1 MLFRSDYN
9 SNEDFY
15 KEIDEYIAETQQAM
29 SKRQLHIVQVI
40 RAILKTKQIG
50 AMEIAPNENL
60 VFTPDFD
67 KQILEVGYEPFCKHL
82 SAIAIRHG
90 FVFGVSAKEVEKNY
104 SYEFL
109 DYNNVT
115 KYVQAPPEI
124 IRIKSGTYNLLTK
137 EVGKEIADKEGQ
149 KYYFPTV
156 QNYDVLPLNKV
167 NQKMLKLIQK
177 LFDDWSEND
186 KDRLKFLKMNIL
198 AALMGKGFKKYII
211 IQASGGNGKSTYLNM
226 IKNIIGRSQY
236 TPFNLQDLENNS
248 AMSSINP
255 SQLALIGDDLAA
267 RYVLSP
273 TSLHRFKQLVT
284 GAAMLIDRKYLSPA
298 SVYMHGL
305 KIQATNEFPRFMET
319 GDMILD
325 RTIVYKWVD
334 TNYRKDHNQQE
345 QIETQFGK
353 SLDKLVGDPETETY
367 DYDFYTVLV
376 SWIVAT
382 TELPTDKDYYQFA
395 ELLRSDTENAFDSS
409 KDLLEEYFTELLE
422 SGTFEYQYIVAT
434 AVYHGYCQYLRVN
447 NPAAKP
453 TSIQPFIKR
462 LKEFI
467 TKHVTGEFD
476 HVRMRLKSLSYTECN
491 IREFTEGQDLNTLS
505 KLSQYDW
512 VNMKSQVIVI
522 NRNTHPLS
530 RYSKTEQTMIIN
542 ELIAISGLT
551 ENDFYILTKSE
562 FEDLLEKHR
571 SEITLLNT

>member
-1 MLFRSDYN
+1 MTDLLDYS

-82 SAIAIRHG
+82 SAIAIRHN
-90 FVFGVSAKEVEKNY
+90 FVFGVSAKDVEKNY

-137 EVGKEIADKEGQ
+137 EVGKEIADQEGQ

-167 NQKMLKLIQK
+167 NRKMLKLIQK
-177 LFDDWSEND
+177 LFNDWSEND

-284 GAAMLIDRKYLSPA
+284 GAALLIDRKYLSPA

-345 QIETQFGK
+345 QIESQFGK

-367 DYDFYTVLV
+367 DYDFYSALV
-376 SWIVAT
+376 SWIVTT
-382 TELPTDKDYYQFA
+382 TELPTDKDYYQFT

-409 KDLLEEYFTELLE
+409 KDLLEEYLTELLE
-422 SGTFEYQYIVAT
+422 SGTFEYKYVVAT
-434 AVYHGYCQYLRVN
+434 AIYHGYCQYLRTN

-467 TKHVTGEFD
+467 AKHVTENFAYD
-476 HVRMRLKSLSYTECN
+476 RMRLKSFLYSECN
-491 IREFTEGQDLNTLS
+491 LREFTEGQDLHS
-505 KLSQYDW
+505 ISRLSQYDW
-512 VNMKSQVIVI
+512 VNMRSRVIVI
-522 NRNTHPLS
+522 NQSTHPLS
-530 RYSKTEQTMIIN
+530 KYSEVEQTMIIN

>member
-1 MLFRSDYN
+1 MTDLLDYN

>member
-1 MLFRSDYN
+1 MTSLLKYQ

-15 KEIDEYIAETQQAM
+15 KEIDEHIAETQQLM

-50 AMEIAPNENL
+50 AMEIAKDANL

-90 FVFGVSAKEVEKNY
+90 FVFGVSAKELEKSY

-109 DYNNVT
+109 DRNTVAT
-115 KYVQAPPEI
+115 YVQAPPEI

-137 EVGKEIADKEGQ
+137 QVGKEIANALGE

-167 NQKMLKLIQK
+167 NQKMLKLIQQI
-177 LFDDWSEND
+177 FDDWSEKN

-198 AALMGKGFKKYII
+198 AALMGEGFKRYII

-226 IKNIIGRSQY
+226 IKNIIGKSQY
-236 TPFNLQDLENNS
+236 MAFNLQDLENNS
-248 AMSSINP
+248 IFSAVNP
-255 SQLALIGDDLAA
+255 SLLALIGDDLAA
-267 RYVLSP
+267 RYVLSAN
-273 TSLHRFKQLVT
+273 SLYRFKQLVT
-284 GAAMLIDRKYLSPA
+284 GAAIGIDRKYLSAVP
-298 SVYMHGL
+298 VYMNGL

-325 RTIVYKWVD
+325 RTIVFKWVD
-334 TNYRKDHNQQE
+334 TNYRKGYDRKA
-345 QIETQFGK
+345 QITKEFGK
-353 SLDKLVGDPETETY
+353 SLDKLVGNPEEGTY
-367 DYDFYTVLV
+367 DYDFYTALV
-376 SWIVAT
+376 SWIVST
-382 TELPTDKDYYQFA
+382 TELPTDEDYDSFA
-395 ELLRSDTENAFDSS
+395 ELLKTDTEDAFDSS
-409 KDLLEEYFTELLE
+409 KDLLEEYLMELLE
-422 SGTFEYQYIVAT
+422 SGTFEYRYIVAT
-434 AVYHGYCQYLRVN
+434 AIYHGYRQYLRTN

-467 TKHVTGEFD
+467 EKHVTTEFD
-476 HVRMRLKSLSYTECN
+476 YDRMRLKSFLYSECN
-491 IREFTEGQDLNTLS
+491 IREFTEGQDLHSIS
-505 KLSQYDW
+505 KLPQYDW
-512 VNMKSQVIVI
+512 VNMRSRVIVI
-522 NRNTHPLS
+522 NQNTHLLS
-530 RYSKTEQTMIIN
+530 NYSEVEQSMIIN
-542 ELIAISGLT
+542 ELIALSGLA

-562 FEDLLEKHR
+562 FEALLEKHR
-571 SEITLLNT
+571 SEITLLHD

>member
-1 MLFRSDYN
+1 MTGLLKYQ

-15 KEIDEYIAETQQAM
+15 KEIDEYIAETQQLM

-50 AMEIAPNENL
+50 AMEIAQNENL

-82 SAIAIRHG
+82 SAIAIRHN
-90 FVFGVSAKEVEKNY
+90 FVFGVSAKELEKNY

-109 DYNNVT
+109 DRNNVAT
-115 KYVQAPPEI
+115 YVQAPPEI
-124 IRIKSGTYNLLTK
+124 IRVKSGTYNLLTK
-137 EVGKEIADKEGQ
+137 EVGKETTNELGQ
-149 KYYFPTV
+149 EYYFPTV
-156 QNYDVLPLNKV
+156 QNYDVVSLKQV

-177 LFDDWSEND
+177 LFDDWSEKD
-186 KDRLKFLKMNIL
+186 KERLKFLKMNIL
-198 AALMGKGFKKYII
+198 AALMGKGFKRYII

-226 IKNIIGRSQY
+226 IKNIIGKSQY
-236 TPFNLQDLENNS
+236 MAFNLQDLENNS
-248 AMSSINP
+248 VFSSVNP
-255 SQLALIGDDLAA
+255 SLLALIGDDLAA
-267 RYVLSP
+267 RYVLSSN
-273 TSLHRFKQLVT
+273 SLYRFKQLVT
-284 GAAMLIDRKYLSPA
+284 GAEIKVDRKYLSAVP
-298 SVYMHGL
+298 VYMNGL

-325 RTIVYKWVD
+325 RTIVFKWVD
-334 TNYRKDHNQQE
+334 TNYRKDYAQQD
-345 QIETQFGK
+345 QIEKEFGK
-353 SLDKLVGDPETETY
+353 SLDKLVGNPEEGTY
-367 DYDFYTVLV
+367 DYDFYTALV
-376 SWIVAT
+376 SWIVST
-382 TELPTDKDYYQFA
+382 TDLPNHRDYNHFA
-395 ELLRSDTENAFDSS
+395 EMLKTDTEDAFDSS
-409 KDLLEEYFTELLE
+409 KDLLEEYLTELLE
-422 SGTFEYQYIVAT
+422 SGTFEYQYVVAT
-434 AVYHGYCQYLRVN
+434 AIYHGYCQYLRLN

-467 TKHVTGEFD
+467 TKHVTAEFG
-476 HVRMRLKSLSYTECN
+476 HARMRLKSLSYTECN

-522 NRNTHPLS
+522 NQNTHPLS
-530 RYSKTEQTMIIN
+530 KYSKAEQTMIIN
-542 ELIAISGLT
+542 ELIALSGLT

-571 SEITLLNT
+571 SEITLLHD

>member
-1 MLFRSDYN
+1 MTGLLKYQ

-15 KEIDEYIAETQQAM
+15 KEIDEYIAETQQLM

-50 AMEIAPNENL
+50 AMEIAQNENL

-82 SAIAIRHG
+82 SAIAIRHN
-90 FVFGVSAKEVEKNY
+90 FVFGVSAKELEKNY

-109 DYNNVT
+109 DRNNVAT
-115 KYVQAPPEI
+115 YVQAPPEI
-124 IRIKSGTYNLLTK
+124 IRVKSGTYNLLTK
-137 EVGKEIADKEGQ
+137 EVGKETTNELGQ
-149 KYYFPTV
+149 EYYFPTV
-156 QNYDVLPLNKV
+156 QNYDVVPLKQV

-177 LFDDWSEND
+177 LFDDWSEKD

-198 AALMGKGFKKYII
+198 AALMGDGFKRYII

-226 IKNIIGRSQY
+226 IKNIIGKSQY
-236 TPFNLQDLENNS
+236 MAFNLQDLENNS
-248 AMSSINP
+248 VFSAVNP
-255 SQLALIGDDLAA
+255 SLLALIGDDLAA

-273 TSLHRFKQLVT
+273 NSLYRFKQLVT
-284 GAAMLIDRKYLSPA
+284 GAEIKVDRKYLSAVP
-298 SVYMHGL
+298 VYMNGL

-325 RTIVYKWVD
+325 RTIVFKWVD
-334 TNYRKDHNQQE
+334 TNYRKDYAQQD
-345 QIETQFGK
+345 QIEKEFGK
-353 SLDKLVGDPETETY
+353 SLDKLVGNPEEGTY
-367 DYDFYTVLV
+367 DYDFYTALV
-376 SWIVAT
+376 SWIVST
-382 TELPTDKDYYQFA
+382 TDLPNHRDYNHFA
-395 ELLRSDTENAFDSS
+395 EMLKTDTEDAFDSS
-409 KDLLEEYFTELLE
+409 KDLLEEYLTELLE
-422 SGTFEYQYIVAT
+422 SGTFEYQYVVAT
-434 AVYHGYCQYLRVN
+434 AIYHGYCQYLRLN

-467 TKHVTGEFD
+467 TKHVTAEFG
-476 HVRMRLKSLSYTECN
+476 HARMRLKSLSYTECN

-522 NRNTHPLS
+522 NQNTHPLS
-530 RYSKTEQTMIIN
+530 KYSKAEQTMIIN
-542 ELIAISGLT
+542 ELIALSGLT

-571 SEITLLNT
+571 SEITLLHD

>member
-1 MLFRSDYN
+1 MTDLLDYA

-15 KEIDEYIAETQQAM
+15 KEIDEHIAETQQLM

-50 AMEIAPNENL
+50 AMEIAPGENL
-60 VFTPDFD
+60 IFTPDFD
-67 KQILEVGYEPFCKHL
+67 KQTLNVGYEPFCKHL
-82 SAIAIRHG
+82 SAIAIRHN
-90 FVFGVSAKEVEKNY
+90 FVFGVSARDVEKNY

-109 DYNNVT
+109 DRDKVAV
-115 KYVQAPPEI
+115 YVHAPSEI
-124 IRIKSGTYNLLTK
+124 IRVKSGTYNLLTK
-137 EVGKEIADKEGQ
+137 KVGKEIANKNGE

-167 NQKMLKLIQK
+167 NQKMLKLIQQI
-177 LFDDWSEND
+177 FDDWSEKD

-198 AALMGKGFKKYII
+198 ATLMGKGFKRYII

-226 IKNIIGRSQY
+226 IKNIVGKPQY

-248 AMSSINP
+248 VMSSVNP
-255 SQLALIGDDLAA
+255 SQLALIGDDLAV

-273 TSLHRFKQLVT
+273 TSLQRFKQLVT
-284 GAAMLIDRKYLSPA
+284 GSAMLIDRKYLSA
-298 SVYMHGL
+298 VSVYMHGL

-325 RTIVYKWVD
+325 RTIVFKWVD
-334 TNYRKDHNQQE
+334 INYRKDHTQQD
-345 QIETQFGK
+345 QIEKEFGK
-353 SLDKLVGDPETETY
+353 SLDELVGDPETETY
-367 DYDFYTVLV
+367 DYDFYTALV
-376 SWIVAT
+376 SWIVST
-382 TELPTDKDYYQFA
+382 TDLPTNKDYNRFA
-395 ELLRSDTENAFDSS
+395 ELLRSDTEDAFDSS

-422 SGTFEYQYIVAT
+422 SGSFEYQYVAAT

-453 TSIQPFIKR
+453 ISIKPFINR

-467 TKHVTGEFD
+467 TKHVTPDFD
-476 HVRMRLKSLSYTECN
+476 YDRMRLKSLLYSECN
-491 IREFTEGQDLNTLS
+491 VREFTEGQDLNTLS
-505 KLSQYDW
+505 KSSQYDW
-512 VNMKSQVIVI
+512 VNMKSRVIVI
-522 NRNTHPLS
+522 NQNVHPLS
-530 RYSKTEQTMIIN
+530 KYSKTEQTMIIN

-571 SEITLLNT
+571 SEITLLHD